1 LFIKEDIKMIRD
13 IVKDESILTQKSEH
27 FIFGE
32 DEYIIQDL
40 LDTANEHKENCAG
53 LASIQIGIPKRV
65 ILVRQGDRFVPF
77 INPMIIQKS
86 PKTYIATEG
95 CLSLDGQR
103 TVQRHASVKV
113 VWRTP
118 DGTRKVQMFNG
129 YVAEIL
135 QHEIDHCNGIII

>member
-1 LFIKEDIKMIRD
+1 M
-13 IVKDESILTQKSEH
+13 VKDIIKDEGILTQKSEH

-40 LDTANEHKENCAG
+40 LDTANAHKENCAG

-65 ILVRQGDRFVPF
+65 ILVRQGDKFVPF
-77 INPMIIQKS
+77 INPMILQKS

-103 TVQRHASVKV
+103 TVKRHASIKV
-113 VWRTP
+113 VWRTVS
-118 DGTRKVQMFNG
+118 GQRKVQMFNG
-129 YVAEIL
+129 YTAEIL